1 MSRSGIIA
9 ASGNARVMRGLLYAL
24 MALFMFFVVYGSI
37 LPGNM
42 AIALSGF
49 LPPREMCSFILIALC
64 FMAVYWEFGLGR
76 LPKGVLYGLALASF
90 ALMGVLPHLVGPY
103 WTNVINDMG
112 IYAVLGLSLNVI
124 LGQCGLFHMGHA
136 AFYAIG
142 AYTTAILSTAFGWPI
157 LWTMPL
163 AGLLSGLFALIVAKP
178 IIHLRGDYLLV
189 VTIGIVEIVRIALT
203 NDIFGLTGGSNG
215 LLILDPIS
223 IFGFEVFKPI
233 HFYYLIW
240 SFAALTIVLFT
251 LLQRSRFG
259 RALSYI
265 KQDDLAAEGSGVNTS
280 HYKLS
285 AFVLGAVWAGFIGTI
300 FAAKIE
306 TVSPQSFSYSESVL
320 LFAIVIL
327 GGAGSIPGVLFGA
340 FLITGLP
347 ELFRGLQSYRML
359 LFGAAMVAMMIFRP
373 QGLIP
378 PQRRH
383 YDVSGYL
390 GRFPCG
396 IPGREGQSQPGPAAC
411 AVKETS

>member
-1 MSRSGIIA
+1 MSKQKT
-9 ASGNARVMRGLLYAL
+9 YAL
-24 MALFMFFVVYGSI
+24 
-37 LPGNM
+37 
-42 AIALSGF
+42 
-49 LPPREMCSFILIALC
+49 
-64 FMAVYWEFGLGR
+64 
-76 LPKGVLYGLALASF
+76 LALA
-90 ALMGVLPHLVGPY
+90 AAVMAVLPQLIGPY
-103 WTNVINDMG
+103 WTNLVNDMG
-112 IYAVLGLSLNVI
+112 IYAILGLSLNII

-136 AFYAIG
+136 AFYAVG
-142 AYTTAILSTAFGWPI
+142 AYTTAILSTGFGWPI
-157 LWTMPL
+157 LYTMPL
-163 AGLLSGLFALIVAKP
+163 AGLFAGLFALVVARP

-215 LLILDPIS
+215 LLIFNPIT
-223 IFGFEVFKPI
+223 IFGFEVFKPV

-240 SFAALTIVLFT
+240 SFAALTILLFH
-251 LLQRSRFG
+251 LLQNSRFG

-265 KQDDLAAEGSGVNTS
+265 KQDDLAAEGSGVNTAR
-280 HYKLS
+280 YKLS
-285 AFVLGAVWAGFIGTI
+285 AFVLGAVWAGLIGTI

-327 GGAGSIPGVLFGA
+327 GGAGSIPGVLLGA

-347 ELFRGLQSYRML
+347 EIFRELQDYRML

-378 PQRRH
+378 PRRRV
-383 YDVSGYL
+383 YDVSAYL

-396 IPGREGQSQPGPAAC
+396 IPGKNAPRGEA
-411 AVKETS
+411 E

>member
-1 MSRSGIIA
+1 MSAQKMLA
-9 ASGNARVMRGLLYAL
+9 AAGKLRLGKVQACGLMGLLAVL
-24 MALFMFFVVYGSI
+24 MLT
-37 LPGNM
+37 
-42 AIALSGF
+42 
-49 LPPREMCSFILIALC
+49 
-64 FMAVYWEFGLGR
+64 
-76 LPKGVLYGLALASF
+76 
-90 ALMGVLPHLVGPY
+90 LPHLAGPY
-103 WTNVINDMG
+103 WTNLINDMG
-112 IYAVLGLSLNVI
+112 IYAILGLSLNII

-136 AFYAIG
+136 AFYAVG
-142 AYTTAILSTAFGWPI
+142 AYTTAILSTAYGWPI
-157 LWTMPL
+157 LATMPL
-163 AGLLSGLFALIVAKP
+163 AGLFAGLFALVVARP

-203 NDIFGLTGGSNG
+203 NDVFGLTGGSNG
-215 LLILDPIS
+215 LLIFNPIS
-223 IFGFEVFKPI
+223 FFGFEIFKPM

-240 SFAALTIVLFT
+240 SFAALTILLFIM
-251 LLQRSRFG
+251 LQRSRFG

-265 KQDDLAAEGSGVNTS
+265 KQDDLAAEGSGVNTA

-285 AFVLGAVWAGFIGTI
+285 AFVLGAVWAGLIGTI

-327 GGAGSIPGVLFGA
+327 GGAGSIPGVLLGA

-347 ELFRGLQSYRML
+347 EIFRELENYRML

-378 PQRRH
+378 PKRRA
-383 YDVSGYL
+383 YDVSSYL

-396 IPGREGQSQPGPAAC
+396 IPGKKNSAPQTD
-411 AVKETS
+411 AVEAR

>member
-1 MSRSGIIA
+1 MTAHKSLSKNQTYILLA
-9 ASGNARVMRGLLYAL
+9 AFAAL
-24 MALFMFFVVYGSI
+24 MS
-37 LPGNM
+37 
-42 AIALSGF
+42 
-49 LPPREMCSFILIALC
+49 
-64 FMAVYWEFGLGR
+64 
-76 LPKGVLYGLALASF
+76 
-90 ALMGVLPHLVGPY
+90 VLPHLIGPY
-103 WTNVINDMG
+103 WTNLVNDMG
-112 IYAVLGLSLNVI
+112 IYAILGLSLNVI

-136 AFYAIG
+136 AFYAVG
-142 AYTTAILSTAFGWPI
+142 AYTTAILSTAYGWPI

-163 AGLLSGLFALIVAKP
+163 AGLLAGLFAMVVARP

-203 NDIFGLTGGSNG
+203 NNIFGLTGGSNG
-215 LLILDPIS
+215 LLIFNPIS
-223 IFGFEVFKPI
+223 IFGFEVFKPM

-240 SFAALTIVLFT
+240 SFAVLTIALFY
-251 LLQRSRFG
+251 LLQNSRFG

-280 HYKLS
+280 HYKLA

-327 GGAGSIPGVLFGA
+327 GGAGSIPGVLLGA
-340 FLITGLP
+340 FLVTGLP
-347 ELFRGLQSYRML
+347 EIFRELQNYRML
-359 LFGAAMVAMMIFRP
+359 VFGAAMVAMMIFRP

-378 PQRRH
+378 PRTKS
-383 YDVSGYL
+383 YDVSRYL

-396 IPGREGQSQPGPAAC
+396 IPGRKNSAPQNGQSSENVEAR
-411 AVKETS
+411 